1 MTSGLA
7 VTPER
12 LDVAGKKIASKKK
25 VEANAPQSK
34 TARASMAKG
43 KGKVEGFIPAA
54 PEHMNRVV
62 SLNGGKGVYVMDP
75 RNGHTV
81 RLVVG
86 SIQYN
91 EFLAVLLA
99 DPKYGDQIRTE
110 LVTQNF
116 PFTLAEELE
125 DAL

>member
-1 MTSGLA
+1 M
-7 VTPER
+7 
-12 LDVAGKKIASKKK
+12 AGKKIASKKK
-25 VEANAPQSK
+25 AEANAPASK

-43 KGKVEGFIPAA
+43 KGKQEGFIPAA

-62 SLNGGKGVYVMDP
+62 SLNSGNGVYIMDP

-86 SIQYN
+86 SQQYN
-91 EFLAVLLA
+91 EFLAILLA